1 VPAAEGRDFSVCFAI
16 LLSIGYALRRGRR
29 GKGTVFLPVCQAMAL
44 GLNPRAVSIQLF
56 RSLAALVALHAG
68 DFALVL
74 LDRVRLGR
82 VALLILVVGSDGA
95 AGLGSWFA
103 WNARL

>member
-1 VPAAEGRDFSVCFAI
+1 VPTAEGRDFSVCFAI
-16 LLSIGYALRRGRR
+16 LLSIGYALRRERPREGHR
-29 GKGTVFLPVCQAMAL
+29 LPPGCQAMAL

-56 RSLAALVALHAG
+56 RSLAALVALHAR

-82 VALLILVVGSDGA
+82 AALLILVVGSDGA